1 MKRTIEFN
9 YQDDVFFL
17 QEGDS
22 RIFTILASDLKFNSV
37 DFYSGVYKGKSAD
50 ITLVNKCESDPYKK
64 GAYIFTWL
72 SDIVFAISNE
82 FSEEDSAEEIA
93 SPARVIPLFEF
104 SACAGDGFFI
114 DSSIPHSDITDI
126 TGIADFAV
134 TVSGNSME
142 PTIKDKSVIFV
153 KKEETP
159 EHKGNL
165 VYLSLTEV

>member
-72 SDIVFAISNE
+72 SDIVFAISNMV
-82 FSEEDSAEEIA
+82 IQITPLQ
-93 SPARVIPLFEF
+93 SPAYGTAILP
-104 SACAGDGFFI
+104 
-114 DSSIPHSDITDI
+114 
-126 TGIADFAV
+126 
-134 TVSGNSME
+134 
-142 PTIKDKSVIFV
+142 
-153 KKEETP
+153 
-159 EHKGNL
+159 
-165 VYLSLTEV
+165 